1 MLSTV
6 GSMFDL
12 FELSKVIVP
21 IVLKILFLLVPLLLS
36 VAYLTLMERKVIGWM
51 QLRVGPSV
59 TGPFGLLQPIADAV
73 KLIFKEP
80 IIPSR
85 SDKLLFLIAPAI
97 TFTLAMV
104 GWAVIPIGGFVIADI
119 NVGVLYLLA
128 ISSLGVYGIIIAGW
142 ASNSKY
148 AFLGA
153 IRSAAQMISY
163 EVSIGL
169 AIVTV
174 LLVTQTMNLK
184 EIVYVQQYIPL
195 YLQLLLLPMFV
206 VFFISILAETN
217 RHPFD
222 LPEAESELVAGYNVE
237 YSSMGFA
244 LFFLGEY
251 ANMILMSAIA
261 TILFLGGWLPPFGL
275 QVLNFVPP
283 VLWFVFKVLFCLFIF
298 IWVRASL
305 PRYRYDQLMRLGW
318 KVLLPVTLFW
328 VILVSSVVFFT
339 GFQPR

>member
-1 MLSTV
+1 MIEFFESISTI
-6 GSMFDL
+6 L
-12 FELSKVIVP
+12 
-21 IVLKILFLLVPLLLS
+21 LKILALLIPLILS

-51 QLRVGPSV
+51 QLRVGPNV

-80 IIPSR
+80 IIPAR
-85 SDKLLFLIAPAI
+85 SDKLLFFLAPAI
-97 TFTLAMV
+97 NFSLAMI
-104 GWAVIPIGGFVIADI
+104 GWAVIPVSDFVIADI

-153 IRSAAQMISY
+153 IRSAAQMVSY

-169 AIVTV
+169 CIVTV
-174 LLVTQTMNLK
+174 LIVTQTMNLK
-184 EIVYVQQYIPL
+184 QIVLVQQDMPL

-237 YSSMGFA
+237 YSSTAFA

-275 QVLNFVPP
+275 SYLSFIPGVA
-283 VLWFVFKVLFCLFIF
+283 WFVIKILFCLFVF

-318 KVLLPVTLFW
+318 KVLLPLTLLW
-328 VILVSSVVFFT
+328 VVLVASIVLIT
-339 GFQPR
+339 GFKPV

>member
-1 MLSTV
+1 MDPFLLTIIAI
-6 GSMFDL
+6 L
-12 FELSKVIVP
+12 A
-21 IVLKILFLLVPLLLS
+21 KIACLLVPLILS

-59 TGPFGLLQPIADAV
+59 TGPLGLLQPIADAV
-73 KLIFKEP
+73 KLIFKEI
-80 IIPSR
+80 IIPKR
-85 SDKLLFLIAPAI
+85 ADKILFLMAPVI
-97 TFTLAMV
+97 TFTLAMI
-104 GWAVIPIGGFVIADI
+104 GWAVIPIDEFVIADI
-119 NVGVLYLLA
+119 NIGILYLLA
-128 ISSLGVYGIIIAGW
+128 VSSLSVYGVIIAGW

-163 EVSIGL
+163 ELSIGL
-169 AIVTV
+169 CIVTV
-174 LLVTQTMNLK
+174 IMTTGSMNLR
-184 EIVYVQQYIPL
+184 EIVLAQAGIPL
-195 YLQLLLLPMFV
+195 YLQLLLLPMFI

-222 LPEAESELVAGYNVE
+222 LPEAEAELVAGYNVE
-237 YSSMGFA
+237 YSSMSFA

-261 TILFLGGWLPPFGL
+261 SILFLGGWLPPFGIESL
-275 QVLNFVPP
+275 KIIPGIIWLFIKI
-283 VLWFVFKVLFCLFIF
+283 FFCLFTF

-318 KVLLPVTLFW
+318 KVLLPLTLFW
-328 VILVSSVVFFT
+328 VVLIASVVFFT
-339 GFQPR
+339 A